1 MKARYVQRGDAVDF
15 IPSVDL
21 EAGEIV
27 RLGNLIGVTKI
38 SVKAGTRG
46 TLALAGIFD
55 VLKPAGMTFTA
66 GSSVYWDSSLGAA
79 NKNGVLIGIAVQ
91 YAAAK
96 SEIVQ
101 VLLNYSTQ
109 NQNGSSSGV
118 EAEWLPL

>member
-1 MKARYVQRGDAVDF
+1 
-15 IPSVDL
+15 
-21 EAGEIV
+21 
-27 RLGNLIGVTKI
+27 
-38 SVKAGTRG
+38 
-46 TLALAGIFD
+46 
-55 VLKPAGMTFTA
+55 MTFTA
-66 GSSVYWDSSLGAA
+66 GSSVHWNSSLGAA